1 MGPHSFCI
9 VGEDS
14 IMCINGHMR
23 MIAAL
28 ADNLLYEV
36 VDIFNKEYVN
46 HGSYL

>member
-14 IMCINGHMR
+14 IMCVNAHMR
-23 MIAAL
+23 MMAAL
-28 ADNLLYEV
+28 TDNLLYEV
-36 VDIFNKEYVN
+36 DKFNKEYVN